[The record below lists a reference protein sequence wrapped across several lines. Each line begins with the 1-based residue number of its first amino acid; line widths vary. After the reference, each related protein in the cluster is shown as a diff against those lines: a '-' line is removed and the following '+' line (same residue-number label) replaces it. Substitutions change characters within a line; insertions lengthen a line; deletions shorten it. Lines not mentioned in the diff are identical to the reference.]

1 MFKTECIIYFCSV
14 VLNVGTLWWHIFK
27 ESYQISPSM
36 NNFETSSE
44 TNPSSIHHRSHPLE
58 SNQPWNSS
66 SVSSTEWLSWHC
78 LDKVM
83 VKKKTSCMLTFTIY
97 VRRNANLIIT
107 PASLSSL
114 SWWLKEL
121 WHIWLSGTW
130 RNNHGIQTNHT
141 RIRGTHDTLTVTI
154 LKRLWVLYLYKSY
167 VFTGSEGF
175 ESTKNER
182 KNIQHKHVF
191 KSPYIFFLPM
201 SFNLRQP
208 SLWLPHGSVS
218 HSPAF
223 LDLNWG
229 QLGMKSTKQHL
240 WWNMETYGCFRK
252 KGYPQIIHFEVP
264 LFLET
269 PIFLSFPCQELH
281 HFELWISH
289 LSGWIDKVLFGVISP
304 RVNVCQLVSRFRA
317 LISI

>member
-1 MFKTECIIYFCSV
+1 MFKTEYIIYFCSV

-58 SNQPWNSS
+58 WNQPWSSS
-66 SVSSTEWLSWHC
+66 SVSIVLYWHC
-78 LDKVM
+78 LDKVT
-83 VKKKTSCMLTFTIY
+83 VFKKTSCMLTFTIY

-107 PASLSSL
+107 PASHISSL

-141 RIRGTHDTLTVTI
+141 RIRGIHDTLTVTI
-154 LKRLWVLYLYKSY
+154 LKGLWLLYLHKSS
-167 VFTGSEGF
+167 VFTSSEGF
-175 ESTKNER
+175 ESTINER
-182 KNIQHKHVF
+182 KKHPTQTCFQESLHIFSPHVIQF
-191 KSPYIFFLPM
+191 K
-201 SFNLRQP
+201 QP
-208 SLWLPHGSVS
+208 SLRLPHGSVS

-229 QLGMKSTKQHL
+229 
-240 WWNMETYGCFRK
+240 
-252 KGYPQIIHFEVP
+252 
-264 LFLET
+264 
-269 PIFLSFPCQELH
+269 
-281 HFELWISH
+281 
-289 LSGWIDKVLFGVISP
+289 
-304 RVNVCQLVSRFRA
+304 
-317 LISI
+317 